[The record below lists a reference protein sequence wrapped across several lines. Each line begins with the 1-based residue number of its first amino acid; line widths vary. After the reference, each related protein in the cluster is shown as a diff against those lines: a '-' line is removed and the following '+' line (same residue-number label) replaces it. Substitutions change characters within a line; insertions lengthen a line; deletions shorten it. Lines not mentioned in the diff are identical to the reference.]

1 MLVSFDAETIFRH
14 FEEVTASGAII
25 YDSGIVNTL
34 LNEVPTVDDPASTRI
49 KKVLQKA
56 GLGFTVQDALEHA
69 KRRGAI
75 LFPMPFFQL
84 LQEFAQKANDPA
96 LSRLTRMIN
105 VMALSAS
112 MAIMDFDI
120 GVLAKAIQ
128 FIFRTKKKVADL
140 NVQASVHTYNYAKA
154 KFAGSNFR
162 YRLKIRPVQQ
172 DTIIVQGN
180 QSSALGKM
188 VAGCRFQTYYPIT
201 PASDDSEFLE
211 ANEIL
216 DLYDSGKKGST
227 VVIQTEDEIAAIT
240 MAIGSAL
247 TWCPY
252 SHCNIRPRV
261 FTDG

>member
-1 MLVSFDAETIFRH
+1 M
-14 FEEVTASGAII
+14 
-25 YDSGIVNTL
+25 
-34 LNEVPTVDDPASTRI
+34 
-49 KKVLQKA
+49 
-56 GLGFTVQDALEHA
+56 QDALEHA

-84 LQEFAQKANDPA
+84 LQDFAQKANDPT

-112 MAIMDFDI
+112 MAIMDFDSE
-120 GVLAKAIQ
+120 VLARAIR

-140 NVQASVHTYNYAKA
+140 NVQAAVHTYNYAKS
-154 KFAGSNFR
+154 KFAGSNFA
-162 YRLKIRPVQQ
+162 YRLKLRPVEPG
-172 DTIIVQGN
+172 TIIIQGN

-216 DLYDSGKKGST
+216 ELYDSGKKGST
-227 VVIQTEDEIAAIT
+227 VVIQTEDEIS
-240 MAIGSAL
+240 GHHHGD
-247 TWCPY
+247 W
-252 SHCNIRPRV
+252 
-261 FTDG
+261 